1 MTEPFRLLD
10 VEPTD
15 GGLTARVEVP
25 AASPLFAGH
34 FPGSPILPG
43 IAQLAMLE
51 AALAG
56 SALREIRILRFRNLV
71 LPGDA
76 LELRAALPGADG
88 AVRFDLRRGGEP
100 VSDGTAVFG
109 PFHPSAEPT
118 PASAEPSPASAEPS
132 PASAEPSPASA
143 EPSPASAEPSPP
155 GPLSRAETSPPAPLS
170 LPHAPPARFV
180 RAIEAAGEGELACL
194 AAIPGSHPLAAGG
207 FVPAFLA
214 LEAAA
219 QAAAALEAL
228 ARPDFSSGPRIGYLV
243 GIRDAR
249 LGLARLPADR
259 ELRVIVRLEGNV
271 PPLARYRAEIFLA
284 AAPGG
289 EEPAVAGS
297 VSTYAT
303 DRPVG

>member
-1 MTEPFRLLD
+1 MNEPFRLVA
-10 VEPTD
+10 VETPES
-15 GGLTARVEVP
+15 GLAARVEVP

-51 AALAG
+51 AALGAALTD

-76 LELRAALPGADG
+76 LELRAALPGPDG
-88 AVRFDLRRGGEP
+88 AIRFDLRRGGEP
-100 VSDGTAVFG
+100 VSDGTVVFARS
-109 PFHPSAEPT
+109 PPSV
-118 PASAEPSPASAEPS
+118 EPS
-132 PASAEPSPASA
+132 
-143 EPSPASAEPSPP
+143 P
-155 GPLSRAETSPPAPLS
+155 GPLSRAEPSPSPLA

-180 RAIEAAGEGELACL
+180 RAVEAAGEGEIACL
-194 AAIPGSHPLAAGG
+194 AAIPGDHPLAAGG
-207 FVPAFLA
+207 LAPAFLA

-228 ARPDFSSGPRIGYLV
+228 ARPGSASGPRIGYLV

-249 LGLARLPADR
+249 LALARLPTDR
-259 ELRVIVRLEGNV
+259 EIRVIVRLEGNV
-271 PPLARYRAEIFLA
+271 PPLARYRAEAFLVDP
-284 AAPGG
+284 PGG
-289 EEPAVAGS
+289 EELAASGS
-297 VSTYAT
+297 ISTYAT

>member
-1 MTEPFRLLD
+1 
-10 VEPTD
+10 
-15 GGLTARVEVP
+15 
-25 AASPLFAGH
+25 
-34 FPGSPILPG
+34 
-43 IAQLAMLE
+43 
-51 AALAG
+51 
-56 SALREIRILRFRNLV
+56 
-71 LPGDA
+71 
-76 LELRAALPGADG
+76 
-88 AVRFDLRRGGEP
+88 

-109 PFHPSAEPT
+109 PFHPSADSCPSPLLLPPSPLLLPPSPLLLPPSPLLLPPSPLP
-118 PASAEPSPASAEPS
+118 PAPSPARRPR
-132 PASAEPSPASA
+132 PRP
-143 EPSPASAEPSPP
+143 
-155 GPLSRAETSPPAPLS
+155 PLS

-194 AAIPGSHPLAAGG
+194 AAIPGAHPLAAGG

>member
-132 PASAEPSPASA
+132 PASAEPSP
-143 EPSPASAEPSPP
+143 P

-194 AAIPGSHPLAAGG
+194 AAIPGAHPLAAGG

-243 GIRDAR
+243 GIRYAR